1 MCIQAR
7 LLDPPEPAEAIMA
20 LEYNNEIEVVKPL
33 AKGRALFNQGRPI
46 RDRLAGRLL

>member
-7 LLDPPEPAEAIMA
+7 LPPKPAKVIMA
-20 LEYNNEIEVVKPL
+20 LEYNNEIEVVEPL
-33 AKGRALFNQGRPI
+33 AEGRALFNQGRPI